1 MALKWNVNYLRLKQ
15 REYILKHN
23 QSPCCKSEVSCYT
36 VGNNYGKVETWYCK
50 NCHKEYEFFKV
61 GKNYE

>member
-50 NCHKEYEFFKV
+50 NCHKECQ
-61 GKNYE
+61 